1 MEANDPDRLFPIGSV
16 VDLPV
21 LTRAGRALHRS
32 TPTRWA
38 LYGLNGVRLETTK
51 IAGRRFTSAA
61 AVMVFLERC
70 AAASRPGMPAQ
81 AVPRDDNQ
89 E

>member
-1 MEANDPDRLFPIGSV
+1 VEANDMNRLLPIGSV

-21 LTRAGRALHRS
+21 LTRAGRTLHRS
-32 TPTRWA
+32 TPARWA

-70 AAASRPGMPAQ
+70 TTASRPGVPEQ
-81 AVPRDDNQ
+81 AAPQDDNQ

>member
-1 MEANDPDRLFPIGSV
+1 VEANDMNRLLPIESV

-21 LTRAGRALHRS
+21 LTRVGRTLHRS

-51 IAGRRFTSAA
+51 IAGRRFTSLA

-70 AAASRPGMPAQ
+70 ATASRPGVPEQ
-81 AVPRDDNQ
+81 AAPQDDNQ